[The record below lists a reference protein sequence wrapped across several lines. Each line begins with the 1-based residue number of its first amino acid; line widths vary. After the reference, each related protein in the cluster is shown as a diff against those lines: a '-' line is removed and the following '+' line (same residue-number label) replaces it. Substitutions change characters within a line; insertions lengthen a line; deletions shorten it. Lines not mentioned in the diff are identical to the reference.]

1 MAHCRVIDCSWDEST
16 KVASVTLSSKWG
28 MFTEY
33 AWPHDEDMDVAN
45 KWIGWHIAEYKC
57 RIALQQARMNAMRE
71 RYYGLLSYEEQLWHS
86 CAYSD
91 ALRYAKKDWNDARD
105 KYKNLKHNFQ
115 AFCKDQIESRRKFLE
130 DLEKKNMQIIW
141 VSMIIF
147 GIHFFVDN

>member
-1 MAHCRVIDCSWDEST
+1 MAHCRVIDCSWDENT

-57 RIALQQARMNAMRE
+57 RMDLQQARMNAMRE
-71 RYYGLLSYEEQLWHS
+71 RYYGLLSYADQLYHS
-86 CAYSD
+86 YEYDD
-91 ALRYAKKDWNDARD
+91 ALRYAKRDWHDARD
-105 KYKNLKHNFQ
+105 KYHNLKHNFQ

-130 DLEKKNMQIIW
+130 DLEKKNM
-141 VSMIIF
+141 
-147 GIHFFVDN
+147 